1 MERKRI
7 RKEIKWED
15 PFTSLIWSVVRKKR
29 LQGRIFRCEHRIPG
43 IRGRE
48 ILATF
53 YCAKYR
59 FILEPL
65 TARYTYA
72 QKRQDRFLYERG
84 YYVHRIRETDDKLAI
99 HNEILGIFSDY
110 SKWKRELGLF
120 LHVSYKYLFWINR
133 EIQSNL
139 RG

>member
-1 MERKRI
+1 MLLRMEEEGSTWLGVLSNCPTYICQTVGQKEKIMSIRSDLQERKII
-7 RKEIKWED
+7 RKHIKWED

-48 ILATF
+48 ILATL
-53 YCAKYR
+53 YCSKYR

-65 TARYTYA
+65 TGRYTYA

-84 YYVHRIRETDDKLAI
+84 
-99 HNEILGIFSDY
+99 
-110 SKWKRELGLF
+110 
-120 LHVSYKYLFWINR
+120 
-133 EIQSNL
+133 
-139 RG
+139 